1 MFKFKKLKTEIQTK
15 TTKNAR
21 SVVEGVVSAKNESA
35 QPPRPVP
42 TVN

>member
-1 MFKFKKLKTEIQTK
+1 MFIYKELKNEIQTK

-21 SVVEGVVSAKNESA
+21 SVVEGVVSAKNENA
-35 QPPRPVP
+35 PPLRPVP